1 MKYLNSI
8 SPVALLIALLPVGS
22 LQAEVIA
29 STTFDGRTLSEVN
42 AADDTASDLNWIV
55 NGVQDPGSMS
65 AFTAAGGGLR
75 LFDAQPDVQDIF
87 APGINTGNG
96 NTFWTTAVSLTVLP
110 GASVTLTDITF
121 DNWSISGGQVQN
133 VNRRSDYTFSVID
146 PSGATVASV
155 DVVDSLSGT
164 AAGVPNVTG
173 SFEAPVPLSKPGT
186 YTLGIKGG
194 DFLGAN
200 ETGNHTAI
208 DNLSINGEVG
218 GGVGLQV
225 TEIVF
230 NPVADTLTLTWN
242 SSPGQVYAVK
252 YSTDLENWDADLD
265 DGIDADDGTT
275 TSVEFNLSEAGLQDL
290 PRAFFRV
297 EVQTGG

>member
-1 MKYLNSI
+1 MKNPNSLC
-8 SPVALLIALLPVGS
+8 PAAVLIALLPVGS
-22 LQAEVIA
+22 LQAEVVA
-29 STTFDGRTLSEVN
+29 STTFDDRTLSEVN
-42 AADDTASDLNWIV
+42 VADDTASNLNWIV

-65 AFTAAGGGLR
+65 SFNAAGNGLR
-75 LFDAQPDVQDIF
+75 LFNAQPDVQDIF

-96 NTFWTTAVSLTVLP
+96 NTFWTTAVNLTVLP
-110 GASVTLTDITF
+110 GTSVTLTDITF
-121 DNWSISGGQVQN
+121 DNWSISGAQVQN

-164 AAGVPNVTG
+164 GVGVPTVTAT
-173 SFEAPVPLSKPGT
+173 FETPVPLTDPGT
-186 YTLGIKGG
+186 YMLGIKGG

-218 GGVGLQV
+218 GGAGLLI
-225 TEIVF
+225 TEI
-230 NPVADTLTLTWN
+230 NYDPETDTLSLTWN

-252 YSTDLENWDADLD
+252 YSTDLESWDADLD
-265 DGIDADDGTT
+265 DEIAADDGESTT
-275 TSVEFNLSEAGLQDL
+275 VEFDLSETGALDL
-290 PRAFFRV
+290 AKVFYRV
-297 EVQTGG
+297 EIQPGG